1 MFAHAFNLRCILH
14 FLRDFYCLCEYARIC
29 KNAFYIIQLYNI
41 CRKRMSIYNDEIA
54 RLKKE
59 YGENAKGTI
68 SYQQMQPDWQRAFC
82 IKMIDGNEGYY
93 GRV

>member
-1 MFAHAFNLRCILH
+1 
-14 FLRDFYCLCEYARIC
+14 
-29 KNAFYIIQLYNI
+29 
-41 CRKRMSIYNDEIA
+41 MSIYNDEIA